1 MAIIDKDQPLSEEG
15 MIYAPWQRRFSRI
28 LTPIEEFISDESASS
43 VLLVAATIL
52 ALFLANH
59 SAFSQIYQ
67 QILQAPL
74 SLTLCSWG
82 ISMSL
87 HHWVN
92 DALMAIFFFVVGL
105 ELKREI
111 LVGELSNIRQ
121 ASLPVIAALGG
132 MLVPALIYAIF
143 NPSGIEA
150 RGWGVPMAT
159 DIAFA
164 VGVLILLGDRIP
176 KSLITFLIALA
187 IADDLGAVL
196 VIALFYTDQIAI
208 NWLIISALFF
218 GLLITI
224 NFSGVRQV
232 APYFA
237 VAVLLWYAM
246 LQSGVHATLAGV
258 LGALTVP
265 MRAKYKPALFIKRIS
280 QQIAEFSH
288 INQNDKTSISNS
300 KPSLNHK
307 SLVINEKLQNIAK
320 SLEDTVIGVQAP
332 LQRLEQ
338 FWHVPVAFFIIPAFA
353 LFNAGIT
360 IKLATFA
367 STLLEPVLI
376 GDSLGLLAGKFIGI
390 TGACAIALKFNL
402 GQLPNNVRFSQ
413 IAAVSLVAG
422 IGFTMSIFIAELAFE
437 NHAQQLLLAKTG
449 VILGSLVSGLLGFCW
464 LWVLGRNVKK

>member
-1 MAIIDKDQPLSEEG
+1 MSIIDKDQQVHDEG
-15 MIYAPWQRRFSRI
+15 MIYAPWQRSFSRI
-28 LTPIEEFISDESASS
+28 LTPIDEFMHNESASS
-43 VLLVAATIL
+43 ILLVAATIL
-52 ALFLANH
+52 ALFLANN
-59 SAFSQIYQ
+59 SAFSQNYQ
-67 QILQAPL
+67 QILHAPL
-74 SLTLCSWG
+74 GLSLSNWG

-92 DALMAIFFFVVGL
+92 DALMAIFFFVIGL

-121 ASLPVIAALGG
+121 AALPVIAAIGG
-132 MLVPALIYAIF
+132 MLVPALIYVLL

-164 VGVLILLGDRIP
+164 VGVLVLLGNKIP

-196 VIALFYTDQIAI
+196 VIALFYTDQIII
-208 NWLIISALFF
+208 NWLVISVICFIVLMAFN
-218 GLLITI
+218 LL
-224 NFSGVRQV
+224 GVRNV
-232 APYFA
+232 APYF
-237 VAVLLWYAM
+237 VIAVLLWYAM
-246 LQSGVHATLAGV
+246 LQSGVHATLAGI

-265 MRAKYKPALFIKRIS
+265 MRAKYKPALFIKRINR
-280 QQIAEFSH
+280 QIKEFSH
-288 INQNDKTSISNS
+288 FNQNNKASTINSN
-300 KPSLNHK
+300 
-307 SLVINEKLQNIAK
+307 SLVINEKLHNIAEDIEK
-320 SLEDTVIGVQAP
+320 SVIGVQAP

-338 FWHVPVAFFIIPAFA
+338 FWHVPVTFFIIPVFA

-360 IKLATFA
+360 INLDTFA
-367 STLLEPVLI
+367 STLLQPILL
-376 GDSLGLLAGKFIGI
+376 GTSLGLLAGKFIGI
-390 TGACAIALKFNL
+390 TGACWVALKFNI

-449 VILGSLVSGLLGFCW
+449 VIIGSLVSGIIGFFW
-464 LWVLGRNVKK
+464 LWFLGKNIKN